1 MSNRTTGAWA
11 DVRVF
16 LEMIK
21 ISHTLFALP
30 FALGA
35 SFLAAGGWPDAIV
48 LGKIVLAVFFARTAA
63 MAFNR
68 WLDRDVDAKNPRTT
82 SRALPAGALHPTF
95 VLLTAIVC
103 SAAFVGVAA
112 WINRLALELSPV
124 ALLFVLGYSATKRFT
139 ALCHVVLGASLAIA
153 PMGAWVAVTGEL
165 PLTPWL
171 LGGAVLLWTAGFD
184 ILYACMDAEF
194 DRGAGLYSIPVRLGI
209 PGALRLA
216 SVLHVAMVGTLVTLT
231 VTAELGWMFALAV
244 AIVAAML
251 IYEHRLVRPDDLSR
265 VNRAFFTMNGLISAL
280 LMVAMILTATIA
292 RNGISG

>member
-1 MSNRTTGAWA
+1 MT

-35 SFLAAGGWPDAIV
+35 AFLAARGWPGLET

-68 WLDRDVDAKNPRTT
+68 WLDREIDGSNPRTQD
-82 SRALPAGALHPTF
+82 RAIPAGKLRASF
-95 VLLTAIVC
+95 VLGTAIV
-103 SAAFVGVAA
+103 SSLAFVAVAA
-112 WINRLALELSPV
+112 WINPLALKLSPI

-139 ALCHVVLGASLAIA
+139 ALCHVILGASLALA
-153 PMGAWVAVTGEL
+153 PMGAWVAVTGQL
-165 PLTPWL
+165 PLAPYL

-194 DRGAGLYSIPVRLGI
+194 DRSAGLYSIPVRLGI

-216 SVLHVAMVGTLVTLT
+216 AALHVAMVGALVALTIVADLGVIFAIAVGLVTL
-231 VTAELGWMFALAV
+231 LLA
-244 AIVAAML
+244 
-251 IYEHRLVRPDDLSR
+251 YEHRLVRPDDLSR

-280 LMVAMILTATIA
+280 LMVAMILTAVTQA
-292 RNGISG
+292 GANG